1 MAWLFG
7 SIAATVASMSQKDT
21 DYQDKLDIVMTN
33 MKTIGLPE
41 KKQKEVLDFLEVLH
55 ENPSANKQDF

>member
-1 MAWLFG
+1 
-7 SIAATVASMSQKDT
+7 
-21 DYQDKLDIVMTN
+21 MTN

-41 KKQKEVLDFLEVLH
+41 KKQKEVLDFLEILH